1 MGPPDL
7 KRTQK
12 SATLHMGTRTFFICS
27 AIEGPR
33 AAPQD
38 FAPPAVVGRDA
49 VVLEAAACS
58 NIFNR
63 SAIVMNQCSR
73 TGGLP
78 ASGPPLS
85 SLTPPNRSPHCFT
98 GVVSGREELCWR
110 LRRSTTAGV
119 AGVNYIRLLLSAE
132 SYLGSS
138 VPAEPLQY
146 PALSDAVLLYL
157 KDDSSHGL
165 RELRR
170 NNIFSKN

>member
-78 ASGPPLS
+78 ASGPTPFLAYT
-85 SLTPPNRSPHCFT
+85 TPPLASLFPWC
-98 GVVSGREELCWR
+98 GKREGGAVL
-110 LRRSTTAGV
+110 A
-119 AGVNYIRLLLSAE
+119 
-132 SYLGSS
+132 
-138 VPAEPLQY
+138 PAEEHNSWRRRALIIIFYSLQNAIL
-146 PALSDAVLLYL
+146 ALLFLQSL
-157 KDDSSHGL
+157 
-165 RELRR
+165 
-170 NNIFSKN
+170 FSTLPSVMPFCYI

>member
-1 MGPPDL
+1 MGPPHL
-7 KRTQK
+7 KRIQK
-12 SATLHMGTRTFFICS
+12 SATLQMGPRTFFICS

-38 FAPPAVVGRDA
+38 FGAAVVGRDA

-138 VPAEPLQY
+138 VPAEPPPLEY
-146 PALSDAVLLYL
+146 PALSGCRFV
-157 KDDSSHGL
+157 
-165 RELRR
+165 
-170 NNIFSKN
+170 ISKRTVTVQR